1 MHTDVGWRR
10 MTTGVLV
17 SYPAKFV
24 LKLTLFCKRRP
35 GLDVKLDLA
44 RFFRGFT
51 HKKRGSFGCFRSQ
64 LIRDDLQGDALGA
77 GFDTLVDEDQ
87 EREFIEV

>member
-10 MTTGVLV
+10 MTTRALV
-17 SYPAKFV
+17 SYPAKFIP
-24 LKLTLFCKRRP
+24 KLTLFCERRS

-44 RFFRGFT
+44 RLFRGFT
-51 HKKRGSFGCFRSQ
+51 HKERGCFGCFRSQ
-64 LIRDDLQGDALGA
+64 LIRNDLQGNALRA
-77 GFDTLVDEDQ
+77 CFDTLVDEDQ